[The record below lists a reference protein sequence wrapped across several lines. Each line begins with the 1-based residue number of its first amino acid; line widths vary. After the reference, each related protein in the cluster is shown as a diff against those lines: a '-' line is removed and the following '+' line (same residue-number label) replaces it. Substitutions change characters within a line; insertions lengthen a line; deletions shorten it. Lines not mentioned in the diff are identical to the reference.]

1 VEHPPHKGALEH
13 SGGGKQQAHRE
24 KELIRGPGG
33 KEGEKPLLPEDA
45 EWPGPKHKVA
55 FLIGV
60 LSGAKRRTYSNRG
73 VAEQSEHAP

>member
-1 VEHPPHKGALEH
+1 
-13 SGGGKQQAHRE
+13 
-24 KELIRGPGG
+24 LIRGPGG